1 MRGLGLIGV
10 LLLIGG
16 LVALA
21 LPAITYTRSEKVVDL
36 GPVEVTAERQ
46 RRIPLSPVAGGLA
59 AVAGLVLIVSSRRKA

>member
-1 MRGLGLIGV
+1 MRGLGLLGV
-10 LLLIGG
+10 LLLVGG
-16 LVALA
+16 LVTLA
-21 LPAITYTRSEKVVDL
+21 LPAITYTRTEKVVDL

>member
-10 LLLIGG
+10 LLLVGG

-21 LPAITYTRSEKVVDL
+21 LPAITYTRTEKVVDL

-59 AVAGLVLIVSSRRKA
+59 AVAGVVLIVSSRRKA

>member
-21 LPAITYTRSEKVVDL
+21 LPAITYTRTEKVVDL

>member
-1 MRGLGLIGV
+1 MRGLGLLGV
-10 LLLIGG
+10 LLLVAG

-21 LPAITYTRSEKVVDL
+21 LPAITYTRTEKVVDL

-59 AVAGLVLIVSSRRKA
+59 AVAGVVLIVSSRRKA

>member
-1 MRGLGLIGV
+1 MRGLGLLGV
-10 LLLIGG
+10 LLLVGG

-21 LPAITYTRSEKVVDL
+21 LPAITYTRTEKVVDI

-59 AVAGLVLIVSSRRKA
+59 AVAGVVLIVSSRRKA